1 METKIVF
8 TVKDLIYS
16 GIGIALILLIIY
28 LVMLLKEV
36 MYSIKT
42 VRKLIEDRRVE
53 IDDIIIKTPEIM
65 TNVNKITGVTAK
77 GFEGAATA
85 INKMKKKKGKK
96 VEEEVL

>member
-65 TNVNKITGVTAK
+65 TNVNKITGVAAK
-77 GFEGAATA
+77 GVEGAASA
-85 INKMKKKKGKK
+85 INKMKSKKGKK

>member
-28 LVMLLKEV
+28 LVMLLKEL
-36 MYSIKT
+36 MYSLRT
-42 VRKLIEDRRVE
+42 VRKLIEERRVE
-53 IDDIIIKTPEIM
+53 IDDILIKTPEIM

-77 GFEGAATA
+77 GFEGAASA
-85 INKMKKKKGKK
+85 MNKMKNKKGKK